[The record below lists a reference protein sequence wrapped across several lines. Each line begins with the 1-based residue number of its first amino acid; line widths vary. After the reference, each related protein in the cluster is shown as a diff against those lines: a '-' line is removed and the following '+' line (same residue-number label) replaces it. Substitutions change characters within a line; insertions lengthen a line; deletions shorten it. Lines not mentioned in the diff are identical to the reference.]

1 MSAKVAANTGGHG
14 GNSGVHV
21 AGTDASDIFAEH
33 LARVGYGDLPVA
45 AINAAKASILDT
57 LACVYAGTAGA
68 DVAEILKA
76 VKQWGGQPSCT
87 IIGFGGLKVP
97 PVSAVL
103 ANGSAIHQDD
113 FDDCHDNAPS
123 HPTSA
128 SLIPAIAVAEE
139 RGGVSGRD
147 LIVAVA
153 LANDLT
159 CRLAKA
165 ITAKIFDHPW
175 FRAPVCG
182 LFGATAAAAKIRG
195 ASAAQHRHALGLA
208 LPLVG
213 GTWASLHHTD
223 SSVRS
228 IRDGLNYHNGVI
240 AAELAMR
247 GLRGDPE
254 VFEGPYGFFPAY
266 FNGQYQREEII
277 GKLGE
282 HYETAYVSLK
292 PWPSM
297 RNLHNMITAVIDVMK
312 QHDLHFEQ
320 ISNVEMEVG
329 KINLTRCRPVSLG
342 AIPGKRIDLL
352 SNLHFAVAGAIRHR
366 NVPLALFHDAKLADD
381 VILNAMPK
389 VTWRVSERQ
398 DSASSF
404 ASFEIG
410 RAQITTVSGQI
421 YNGECPLD
429 RALGHPSNPM
439 SLEQRKSKFLECS
452 KLAAQPMREARA
464 LEIIDM
470 VEDLEEV
477 RDIASLMKLLA

>member
-1 MSAKVAANTGGHG
+1 
-14 GNSGVHV
+14 
-21 AGTDASDIFAEH
+21 
-33 LARVGYGDLPVA
+33 
-45 AINAAKASILDT
+45 
-57 LACVYAGTAGA
+57 
-68 DVAEILKA
+68 
-76 VKQWGGQPSCT
+76 
-87 IIGFGGLKVP
+87 
-97 PVSAVL
+97 
-103 ANGSAIHQDD
+103 
-113 FDDCHDNAPS
+113 
-123 HPTSA
+123 
-128 SLIPAIAVAEE
+128 
-139 RGGVSGRD
+139 
-147 LIVAVA
+147 
-153 LANDLT
+153 
-159 CRLAKA
+159 
-165 ITAKIFDHPW
+165 
-175 FRAPVCG
+175 
-182 LFGATAAAAKIRG
+182 
-195 ASAAQHRHALGLA
+195 
-208 LPLVG
+208 
-213 GTWASLHHTD
+213 
-223 SSVRS
+223 
-228 IRDGLNYHNGVI
+228 
-240 AAELAMR
+240 LAMR

-470 VEDLEEV
+470 VEDLDEV